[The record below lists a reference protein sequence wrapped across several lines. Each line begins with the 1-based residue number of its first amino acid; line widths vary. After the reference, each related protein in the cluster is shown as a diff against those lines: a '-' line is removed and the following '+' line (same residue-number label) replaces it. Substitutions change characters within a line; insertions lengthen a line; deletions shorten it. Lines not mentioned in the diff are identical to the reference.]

1 MSNICILISVALL
14 FTSVDGRKFDMN
26 SYNENKVSV
35 NSPGWES
42 IPLKEK
48 IAQMIMVRINGT
60 FYNSD
65 NWYRKEIEKWIG
77 EDGVGGVIVF
87 GGRVH
92 GTYHNI
98 RQFQD
103 WAKYPLLV
111 ASDLERGIGQWNSE
125 GTLFPTNM
133 AFAATQD
140 KNKAYTQGPVSYT
153 HLRAHET

>member
-1 MSNICILISVALL
+1 MSNIYILISVALL

-87 GGRVH
+87 GLSLIH
-92 GTYHNI
+92 I
-98 RQFQD
+98 
-103 WAKYPLLV
+103 
-111 ASDLERGIGQWNSE
+111 
-125 GTLFPTNM
+125 
-133 AFAATQD
+133 
-140 KNKAYTQGPVSYT
+140 
-153 HLRAHET
+153 